1 MKIKIRDRY
10 VGDNCKPYII
20 ARLALICGD
29 MNLCKKLIYEAKK
42 AGADAVKFQLFS
54 VDTVFSNKVYEDNYF
69 IADDYRKRKD
79 YTLKQIVKK
88 YSISINEL
96 KIVQSYC
103 KKLKSTLA

>member
-20 ARLALICGD
+20 AEIGANHNGD

-54 VDTVFSNKVYEDNYF
+54 VDTVFSNKVTRIIILLLMITGKE
-69 IADDYRKRKD
+69 
-79 YTLKQIVKK
+79 
-88 YSISINEL
+88 
-96 KIVQSYC
+96 KIIH
-103 KKLKSTLA
+103 